1 MKIFI
6 KTLSMMLLGILT
18 LSSCTEDP
26 EVTLGS
32 LAGFVTE
39 APAGTEPISGV
50 TVSILSTGQSSTTST
65 DGSFTFKDLE
75 PGTYSLQL
83 TKTGYTTVKKSVFVV
98 AGQMTQ
104 CDLQMSK
111 VNQVAEIEINPS
123 SINFGTTQSDMSVT
137 IKNNGNATAEW
148 SLNLGNN
155 PWLSASQLS
164 GSIQADRTQSI
175 TFSVDRS
182 FLSETKSVIVNLQAF
197 GNSYPIT
204 VSCAPKNASSSMVI
218 DPVILNFGSDL
229 SQLSFTI
236 RNTGTSPLT
245 WRASQIT
252 TPVLS
257 LSATQGTVAAGGS
270 SVVLANI
277 DRTLVSGEMTSTF
290 IISDGV
296 IDQTMTVN
304 INGTSGGGSGSGD
317 QPGGGSDD
325 PGSLVVTNGL
335 AAYYQ
340 FNDTYDD
347 TMHMYDGFGIND
359 PTFESGISGQAVKF
373 NKSKESSVYIPYGLI
388 NNKTFSVSFWA
399 KNLSDGLI
407 FYSKCSDNENRFSLS
422 IDGGSLKF
430 ICSRYN
436 NIYQYDKAETKF
448 THGSIAGDNWHH
460 IVLVSDY
467 GTTQIYRWTTTLYI
481 DGKKTDVITQDSD
494 NSNTGD
500 SNMPNAFV
508 IGGSA
513 KMGSTN
519 TLITSNFTID
529 NLRMYDSRLLTAE
542 EVKEIFNAKQ

>member
-1 MKIFI
+1 MNKIL
-6 KTLSMMLLGILT
+6 KSLSVMLLSILT
-18 LSSCTEDP
+18 FSSCTEDP
-26 EVTLGS
+26 EISLGS
-32 LAGFVTE
+32 IAGFVTE

-50 TVSILSTGQSSTTST
+50 TVSILSSGQSTTTST
-65 DGSFTFKDLE
+65 DGSFSFRDME

-83 TKTGYTTVKKSVFVV
+83 TKTGYTTVKRSVFVV

-104 CDLQMSK
+104 CDIQMSK
-111 VNQVAEIEINPS
+111 FDQVAEIEINPS

-164 GSIQADRTQSI
+164 GSIQAKRTQSI

-204 VSCAPKNASSSMVI
+204 VSCAPKNASSNMVI
-218 DPVILNFGSDL
+218 DPVVLNFGSDL
-229 SQLSFTI
+229 SQLSFTV

-245 WRASQIT
+245 WRASQMT

-277 DRTLVSGEMTSTF
+277 DRSLVYGEMTSTF

-296 IDQTMTVN
+296 VDQTMTVN
-304 INGTSGGGSGSGD
+304 INGASSGGSGSGD

-347 TMHMYDGFGIND
+347 TMGNYGGFGIND
-359 PTFESGISGQAVKF
+359 PSFTAGISGQAVKM
-373 NKSKESSVYIPYGLI
+373 NKSKDTSVYIPYGLI
-388 NNKTFSVSFWA
+388 STKSFSISFWV
-399 KNLSDGLI
+399 KDLTDGLI
-407 FYSKCSDNENRFSLS
+407 YYSKCNDNYNRFNLLMK
-422 IDGGSLKF
+422 GGKLNF
-430 ICSRYN
+430 ICSQYN
-436 NIYQYDKAETKF
+436 EVGSAGTEFIHGNISD
-448 THGSIAGDNWHH
+448 SNWHH
-460 IVLVSDY
+460 IVLTTDAGITSS
-467 GTTQIYRWTTTLYI
+467 GTWTTVLYI
-481 DGKKTDVITQDSD
+481 DGKKAGTASEQNNY
-494 NSNTGD
+494 NSSIVDT
-500 SNMPNAFV
+500 PNSFV

-513 KMGSTN
+513 RIRGTDY
-519 TLITSNFTID
+519 TTSNFVID
-529 NLRMYDSRLLTAE
+529 NFRMYDSRLLTAD

>member
-1 MKIFI
+1 
-6 KTLSMMLLGILT
+6 MLLGILT
-18 LSSCTEDP
+18 FSSCTEDP
-26 EVTLGS
+26 EITLGS
-32 LAGFVTE
+32 IAGFVTE
-39 APAGTEPISGV
+39 APAGTEPVSGV
-50 TVSILSTGQSSTTST
+50 TVSILSSGQSTTTST
-65 DGSFTFKDLE
+65 DGSFSFRDME

-104 CDLQMSK
+104 CDIQMSK
-111 VNQVAEIEINPS
+111 VDQVAEIEINPS

-164 GSIQADRTQSI
+164 GSIQANRTQSI

-204 VSCAPKNASSSMVI
+204 VSCAPKNASSNMVI
-218 DPVILNFGSDL
+218 DPVVLNFGSDL
-229 SQLSFTI
+229 SQLSFTV
-236 RNTGTSPLT
+236 RNTGTSALT

-252 TPVLS
+252 TPALS

-270 SVVLANI
+270 GVVLANI
-277 DRTLVSGEMTSTF
+277 DRSLVSGEMTSTF

-296 IDQTMTVN
+296 VDQTMTVT
-304 INGTSGGGSGSGD
+304 INGSSSGGSGSGD
-317 QPGGGSDD
+317 QPGGGNTDD
-325 PGSLVVTNGL
+325 PGTLVVTNGL

-347 TMHMYDGFGIND
+347 TMGMYDGFGIND
-359 PTFESGISGQAVKF
+359 PTFEAGLSGQAVKF
-373 NKSKESSVYIPYGLI
+373 NKSKESSVHIPYGLI

-422 IDGGSLKF
+422 IDGGALKF

-436 NIYQYDKAETKF
+436 NIYQYNSTSTKF
-448 THGSIAGDNWHH
+448 THGSISGDNWHH
-460 IVLVSDY
+460 IVLVSEY
-467 GTTQIYRWTTTLYI
+467 GTIQSYRWTTTLYI

-500 SNMPNAFV
+500 TSLPNAFV

-513 KMGSTN
+513 KFSSSN
-519 TLITSNFTID
+519 TLVTPNFTID
-529 NLRMYDSRLLTAE
+529 NFRMYDSRLLTAD
-542 EVKEIFNAKQ
+542 EVKEIYNAKQ

>member
-1 MKIFI
+1 
-6 KTLSMMLLGILT
+6 MLLGILT
-18 LSSCTEDP
+18 FSSCTEDP
-26 EVTLGS
+26 EITLGS
-32 LAGFVTE
+32 IAGFITE

-50 TVSILSTGQSSTTST
+50 TISILSSGQSTTTSA
-65 DGSFTFKDLE
+65 DGSFSFRDME

-83 TKTGYTTVKKSVFVV
+83 TKTGYTTVKRSVFVV

-104 CDLQMSK
+104 CDIQMSK
-111 VNQVAEIEINPS
+111 VDQVAEIEINPS

-164 GSIQADRTQSI
+164 GSIQANRTQSI

-204 VSCAPKNASSSMVI
+204 VSCAPKNASSNMVI
-218 DPVILNFGSDL
+218 DPVVLNFGSDL
-229 SQLSFTI
+229 SQLSFTV

-252 TPVLS
+252 TPALS

-277 DRTLVSGEMTSTF
+277 DRSLVSGEMTSTF

-296 IDQTMTVN
+296 VDQTMTVN
-304 INGTSGGGSGSGD
+304 INGSSSGGSGSGD

-347 TMHMYDGFGIND
+347 TMGMYDGFGINT
-359 PTFESGISGQAVKF
+359 PTFVTGVSGEAVQF
-373 NKSKESSVYIPYGLI
+373 SKTTDSSVSIPYGLI
-388 NNKTFSVSFWA
+388 NSQSFSISFWA
-399 KNLSDGLI
+399 KDLSDGLL
-407 FYSKCSDNENRFSLS
+407 FYSKCSDNDNRFSMTISNGS
-422 IDGGSLKF
+422 IGF
-430 ICSRYN
+430 YASRYS
-436 NIYQYDKAETKF
+436 NIYERDKKDYLF
-448 THGSIAGDNWHH
+448 THPNICDDKWHH
-460 IVLVSDY
+460 IVITS
-467 GTTQIYRWTTTLYI
+467 TRSNATSSNWRSTLYI
-481 DGKKTDVITQDSD
+481 DGKRTSIINEYVSATAGE
-494 NSNTGD
+494 SNY
-500 SNMPNAFV
+500 PNTFV
-508 IGGSA
+508 IGGS
-513 KMGSTN
+513 TN
-519 TLITSNFTID
+519 FSNKTVSACGYTVD
-529 NLRMYDSRLLTAE
+529 NFRVYDSRELTAA
-542 EVKEIFNAKQ
+542 EVKDLYNAKQ

>member
-1 MKIFI
+1 MNKIL
-6 KTLSMMLLGILT
+6 KSLSVMLLSILT
-18 LSSCTEDP
+18 FSSCTEDP
-26 EVTLGS
+26 EISLGS
-32 LAGFVTE
+32 IAGFVTE

-50 TVSILSTGQSSTTST
+50 TVSILSSGQSTTTST
-65 DGSFTFKDLE
+65 DGSFSFRDME
-75 PGTYSLQL
+75 PGTYSLQF
-83 TKTGYTTVKKSVFVV
+83 TKTGYTTVKRSVFVV

-104 CDLQMSK
+104 CDIQMSK
-111 VNQVAEIEINPS
+111 VDQVAEIEINPS

-164 GSIQADRTQSI
+164 GSIQANRTQSI

-204 VSCAPKNASSSMVI
+204 VSCAPKNASSNMVI
-218 DPVILNFGSDL
+218 DPVVLNFGSDL
-229 SQLSFTI
+229 SQLSFTV

-252 TPVLS
+252 TPALS

-277 DRTLVSGEMTSTF
+277 DRSLVYGEMTSTF

-296 IDQTMTVN
+296 VDQTMTVN
-304 INGTSGGGSGSGD
+304 INGASSGGSGSGD

-347 TMHMYDGFGIND
+347 TMGNYGGFGIND
-359 PTFESGISGQAVKF
+359 PSFTDGISGQAVKM
-373 NKSKESSVYIPYGLI
+373 NKSKDTSVYIPYGLI
-388 NNKTFSVSFWA
+388 STKSFSISFWV
-399 KNLSDGLI
+399 KDLTDGLI
-407 FYSKCSDNENRFSLS
+407 YYSKCNDNYNRFNLLMK
-422 IDGGSLKF
+422 GGKLNF
-430 ICSRYN
+430 ICSQYN
-436 NIYQYDKAETKF
+436 EVGSAGTEFIHGNISD
-448 THGSIAGDNWHH
+448 SDWHH
-460 IVLVSDY
+460 IVLTTDAGITSS
-467 GTTQIYRWTTTLYI
+467 GTWTTVLYI
-481 DGKKTDVITQDSD
+481 DGKKAGTASEQNNY
-494 NSNTGD
+494 NSSIVDT
-500 SNMPNAFV
+500 PNSFV
-508 IGGSA
+508 MGGSA
-513 KMGSTN
+513 RIRGTDY
-519 TLITSNFTID
+519 TTSNFVID
-529 NLRMYDSRLLTAE
+529 NFRMYDSRLLTAD

>member
-1 MKIFI
+1 MNKIL
-6 KTLSMMLLGILT
+6 KSLSVMLLSILT
-18 LSSCTEDP
+18 FSSCTEDP
-26 EVTLGS
+26 EISLGS
-32 LAGFVTE
+32 IAGFVTE

-50 TVSILSTGQSSTTST
+50 TVSILSSGQSTTTST
-65 DGSFTFKDLE
+65 DGSFSFRDMD
-75 PGTYSLQL
+75 PGTYSLQF
-83 TKTGYTTVKKSVFVV
+83 TKTGYTTVKRSVFVV

-104 CDLQMSK
+104 CDIQMSK
-111 VNQVAEIEINPS
+111 VDQVAEIEINPS

-164 GSIQADRTQSI
+164 GSIQANRTQSI

-204 VSCAPKNASSSMVI
+204 VSCAPKNASSNMVI
-218 DPVILNFGSDL
+218 DPVVLNFGSDL
-229 SQLSFTI
+229 SQLSFTV

-252 TPVLS
+252 TPALS

-277 DRTLVSGEMTSTF
+277 DRSLVYGEMTSTF

-296 IDQTMTVN
+296 VDQTMTVN
-304 INGTSGGGSGSGD
+304 INGVSSGGSGSGD

-335 AAYYQ
+335 ASYYQ

-347 TMHMYDGFGIND
+347 TMGNYGGFGIND
-359 PTFESGISGQAVKF
+359 PSFTDGISGQAVKM
-373 NKSKESSVYIPYGLI
+373 NKSKDTSVYIPYGLI
-388 NNKTFSVSFWA
+388 STKSFSISFWV
-399 KNLSDGLI
+399 KDLTDGLI
-407 FYSKCSDNENRFSLS
+407 YYSKCNDNYNRFNLLMK
-422 IDGGSLKF
+422 GGKLNF
-430 ICSRYN
+430 ICSQYN
-436 NIYQYDKAETKF
+436 EVGSAGTEFIHGNISD
-448 THGSIAGDNWHH
+448 SNWHH
-460 IVLVSDY
+460 IVLTTDAGITSS
-467 GTTQIYRWTTTLYI
+467 GTWTTVLYI
-481 DGKKTDVITQDSD
+481 DGKKAGTASEQNNY
-494 NSNTGD
+494 NSSIVDT
-500 SNMPNAFV
+500 PNSFV

-513 KMGSTN
+513 RIRGTDY
-519 TLITSNFTID
+519 TTSNFVID
-529 NLRMYDSRLLTAE
+529 NFRMYDSRLLTAD